1 MNTSNIYQLW
11 HTHIILKI
19 SAEVNSLFSIL
30 FLHI

>member
-1 MNTSNIYQLW
+1 MNTSNICMW